1 MKQLLLATVFS
12 LAVTGGV
19 LGAPK
24 ITNAEE
30 NQRVMSVDDYVAMR
44 ANELDASNRN
54 STIVLVVILVA
65 ALVGIAIRRN
75 KAKRELEDQIDEE

>member
-1 MKQLLLATVFS
+1 MKQLLLATVFA

-19 LGAPK
+19 LDAPK

-30 NQRVMSVDDYVAMR
+30 KQRVMSVDDYVAMR

>member
-1 MKQLLLATVFS
+1 MKQLLLATVFA

-30 NQRVMSVDDYVAMR
+30 KQRVMSVDDYVAMR

>member
-1 MKQLLLATVFS
+1 MKQLLLATVFA

-24 ITNAEE
+24 ITNAKE